1 VGRVLGLIDGLP
13 INYENKVWVY
23 NHQPEIYSWDSE
35 FGVPEFRHHATEML
49 KVIFEESPNAKVK
62 VFPFFPKYSSAY
74 KNYKLLADSIHKAID
89 FNCNLICLCIEALD
103 RSSLSLEVIKAY
115 ERAKKNKIIICV
127 SAGNSNLM
135 KNPLIHK
142 EYTIPIIGL
151 EEKNNRNYK
160 ANYAVDFLNINTNPK
175 MLNEH
180 GDRVNCSRAT
190 AHYASILS
198 KEKQLKG
205 SSDDFNNVVKITYGS

>member
-1 VGRVLGLIDGLP
+1 MGRVLGLIDGLP
-13 INYENKVWVY
+13 INYENKIWVY

-35 FGVPEFRHHATEML
+35 IGVPEFRYHATEML

-62 VFPFFPKYSSAY
+62 VFPFFPKYSSVY
-74 KNYKLLADSIHKAID
+74 KNYKLLADAIHKAID
-89 FNCNLICLCIEALD
+89 FNCSLICLCIEALD

-142 EYTIPIIGL
+142 QYTIPIVGL
-151 EEKNNRNYK
+151 EIKNNRNYK
-160 ANYAVDFLNINTNPK
+160 ANYAVDLLDINTNPK
-175 MLNEH
+175 MLNKH
-180 GDRVNCSRAT
+180 GKSVNCSRAT
-190 AHYASILS
+190 AHYASIL
-198 KEKQLKG
+198 LKG
-205 SSDDFNNVVKITYGS
+205 NQPKRKFEGFNSLVKIVYGL